1 MTFYTDA
8 QNDADELLREFGQ
21 ALTLTKKTSGAYDPA
36 TGAAAVTSTTYGV
49 IGAVFDFP
57 ARAIDG
63 TIIQQGDKKAII
75 AARSLSVVPDITDS
89 LTVKGIAHQI
99 VNVKALEP
107 AGTTVIYTL
116 QIRTP

>member
-1 MTFYTDA
+1 MSFYVDA
-8 QNDADELLREFGQ
+8 QNDASELLTEFGR
-21 ALTLTKKTSGAYDPA
+21 ALTLTKRTSGTYNPN
-36 TGAAAVTSTTYGV
+36 TGTAAVTSTTYGV
-49 IGAVFDFP
+49 IGAIFDFP

-75 AARSLSVVPDITDS
+75 AARGLAAVPDITDT
-89 LTVKGIAHQI
+89 LTVGGVAHSI